1 MLGGLMDKA
10 EQGVLFNPSRV
21 QRFKASALRSGSGG
35 DRRDGLLYIY
45 HNDDIKLAVNVAL
58 ATKRP
63 LLLSGPSGCGK
74 SSLALNVA
82 LTLGWRFY
90 EYVVTARSEARDLLW
105 SFDTLRRL
113 NDAQTPDRK
122 LGPDQSYVEPGAL
135 WWAIDPESA
144 AWRGKEGRIPEEDFA
159 QDPSPLEGRNAV
171 LLIDEIDKADPDF
184 PNNLLVPLG
193 SLQFSVD
200 PTRYPVTGAESPLV
214 FITTNRE
221 RELPRAFLR
230 RCIALELP
238 ALGVDELAE
247 LASKMLPRKA
257 NNADLFRRV
266 AERVVEASRRS
277 DNLAE
282 PVSTAEY
289 LDTLK
294 ACIELGFDPASED
307 YSRIERMTVKKPLG
321 GRPSWD

>member
-1 MLGGLMDKA
+1 MHEVEPGI
-10 EQGVLFNPSRV
+10 LFNPSRV
-21 QRFKASALRSGSGG
+21 QRFKKSDLRSGSGG

-45 HNDDIKLAVNVAL
+45 HDEDIKLAVNVAL

-82 LTLGWRFY
+82 LTLGRRFY
-90 EYVVTARSEARDLLW
+90 EYVVTARSEARDLQW

-113 NDAQTPDRK
+113 NDAQTPRRV
-122 LGPDQSYVEPGAL
+122 LGHDQSYIEPGVL

-144 AWRGKEGRIPEEDFA
+144 AQRGRDGVLTKDFA
-159 QDPSPLEGRNAV
+159 KDPSPLAGENAV

-200 PTRYPVTGAESPLV
+200 PLRYSVTGTQSPLV

-221 RELPRAFLR
+221 RELPNAFLR
-230 RCIALELP
+230 RCIAFELP
-238 ALGVDELAE
+238 ALGVDDLTELAKE
-247 LASKMLPRKA
+247 MLPQEAHKD
-257 NNADLFRRV
+257 DLFRRV
-266 AERVVEASRRS
+266 AERVIGASKKS
-277 DNLAE
+277 DGAAE
-282 PVSTAEY
+282 QASTAEY

-294 ACIELGFDPASED
+294 ACIALNFDPTSED
-307 YSRIERMTVKKPLG
+307 YSRIERMTVQKPLG
-321 GRPSWD
+321 GRTPWD